1 MLAKW
6 QPLQLAQLAF
16 AGSLVAA
23 TTCLAGPVADAVQKL
38 HGVHPGT
45 FAIVVDFVLLLAPL
59 LIGALMTF
67 PARKQLLQ
75 GLDKQ
80 QWPQTE
86 VEKVRLWIESANLK
100 RLVTGLGLVALVLWL
115 ASFVIYCVW
124 GFHSHPTIRL
134 VANSVMFLTF
144 PSLFLAKLRH
154 ALKPDQPYDPSK
166 SWDRTYKP
174 IRSDH
179 WGGDEIHEAG
189 RVKI

>member
-1 MLAKW
+1 VLAKW

-115 ASFVIYCVW
+115 ASFVIFCVW

-134 VANSVMFLTF
+134 VSNSLMLLTF
-144 PSLFLAKLRH
+144 PSLVLLNLRQ
-154 ALKPDQPYDPSK
+154 ALRPDKPYDPSK
-166 SWDRTYKP
+166 SWARTMKP
-174 IRSDH
+174 LRSDH
-179 WGGDEIHEAG
+179 WGDGEIHPSERSEA
-189 RVKI
+189 